1 MNRDWG
7 NELCDDSV
15 DVFGSEYAYTARS
28 EDRSHEMLFITIV
41 KEVSDY
47 ATKNDGSPN
56 LKQGHPSQWLPV
68 MNMNLNLEPDP
79 TVVNH
84 EYKFK
89 YDSFVC

>member
-1 MNRDWG
+1 M
-7 NELCDDSV
+7 
-15 DVFGSEYAYTARS
+15 
-28 EDRSHEMLFITIV
+28 IV

-56 LKQGHPSQWLPV
+56 LNRDIYLQWLPV
-68 MNMNLNLEPDP
+68 MHMNLEPDP

-84 EYKFK
+84 EYKFE